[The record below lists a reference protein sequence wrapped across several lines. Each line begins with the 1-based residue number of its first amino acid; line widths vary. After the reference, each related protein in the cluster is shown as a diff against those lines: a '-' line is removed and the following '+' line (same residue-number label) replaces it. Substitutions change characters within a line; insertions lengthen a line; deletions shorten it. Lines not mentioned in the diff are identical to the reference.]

1 MAMARKST
9 WITAGLLS
17 AAAAGA
23 AVVLAKRH
31 RREHPA
37 EENSRA
43 LADFEPH
50 PQNAGRHKKERI
62 PRKLKKHLHAEAGT
76 GHGGQHW

>member
-1 MAMARKST
+1 MARKST

-23 AVVLAKRH
+23 GALLAYRKRH
-31 RREHPA
+31 QTSLEQHLETLPGF
-37 EENSRA
+37 
-43 LADFEPH
+43 DPH
-50 PQNAGRHKKERI
+50 GTPKHKKERL
-62 PRKLKKHLHAEAGT
+62 PRKLKKSRAHADAVLSS